1 MQERQIK
8 CPQCGRFTI
17 YSLEN
22 KARPFCSARCKLI
35 DLGQWAD
42 ETYKVPVSPNQD
54 LDPQAMDSSQ
64 DVDQFVAQ
72 NSTLHLSED
81 E

>member
-1 MQERQIK
+1 MQERKIK

-22 KARPFCSARCKLI
+22 EARPFCSARCKLI

-42 ETYKVPVSPNQD
+42 EVYKVPTPI
-54 LDPQAMDSSQ
+54 SQ
-64 DVDQFVAQ
+64 
-72 NSTLHLSED
+72 NLNYD
-81 E
+81 EFNIPEENLPEKSDNE